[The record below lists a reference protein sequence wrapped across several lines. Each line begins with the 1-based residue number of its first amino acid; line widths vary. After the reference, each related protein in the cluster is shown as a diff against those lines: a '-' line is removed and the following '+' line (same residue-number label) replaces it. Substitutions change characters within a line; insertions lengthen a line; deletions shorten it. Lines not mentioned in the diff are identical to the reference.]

1 LNWLSSLRGKAGLSW
16 LFALTTGI
24 FAGLG
29 PWAYAQGVATS
40 AGVGRAPEVTL
51 QGAIAQALSS
61 NPNVLLSASQVE
73 AAQGGLQAQR
83 GRFDL
88 NLGAR
93 AGLSLDR
100 YPLNETTRKSYL
112 ADGYNLSSSAFRA
125 TNQQLSGTQLLRN
138 GMQAEVV
145 ATQTSTASNLD
156 TISGTPRQGAGSLA
170 FQLTV
175 PLLRNR
181 GGAVSA
187 PLRAAEVEAQAT
199 IADLEFIL
207 SQAVLDTALAY
218 WDLSAKSQQL
228 VIARGSEERS
238 KRQLEEVRKLIKAD
252 QLPKSEIS
260 LAEANL
266 NDRRTARISAEQT
279 LLESRFRL
287 ARTMGL
293 NGQASLNIG
302 DSGDSFPVPTGRTPN
317 LGLSQSGMI
326 SNALASRSDL
336 TAARRRVDAA
346 QILLSAAGNAERP
359 TLDMVMGA
367 SQNGISE
374 GRAALVPGSS
384 LNRLSGPGVSAN
396 LVFQLPVG
404 NNAARGVFRQL
415 SAQLDGQR
423 IRIEELGYAIS
434 NRIDAAASAVTRSAE
449 RLAESEAAAKL
460 YATGLENE
468 RTKRRLGLATFIDIL
483 NIEDRYNSALLAV
496 VQERQSF
503 ASALAQLRFEAG
515 TLIQRD
521 GDQYTAR
528 VVELLNAEF

>member
-1 LNWLSSLRGKAGLSW
+1 MAGVSW
-16 LFALTTGI
+16 LFALTTAV
-24 FAGLG
+24 FSGLG
-29 PWAYAQGVATS
+29 SGALAQGVVTS
-40 AGVGRAPEVTL
+40 PGGSPVPEVTL
-51 QGAIAQALSS
+51 KAAIAQALSS
-61 NPNVLLSASQVE
+61 NPNVLLSASQIE
-73 AAQGGLQAQR
+73 AAKGGLQAQR

-100 YPLNETTRKSYL
+100 FPLNEATRQSYL
-112 ADGYNLSSSAFRA
+112 DDGYSLRSSSYRA
-125 TNQQLSGTQLLRN
+125 TSQQLSGTQLLRN

-145 ATQTSTASNLD
+145 TAQTSTASNLD

-181 GGAVSA
+181 GGGVSA

-199 IADLEFIL
+199 VADLEFVL
-207 SQAVLDTALAY
+207 SQAVLDTTLAY
-218 WDLSAKSQQL
+218 WELSARSQQL

-266 NDRRTARISAEQT
+266 NDRRTARISAEQA

-287 ARTMGL
+287 ARAMGL
-293 NGQASLNIG
+293 NGQASLDIG
-302 DSGDSFPVPTGRTPN
+302 DLGDFFPVPTGRTSN
-317 LGLSQSGMI
+317 LGLGRAEMVSR
-326 SNALASRSDL
+326 ALESRSDL

-346 QILLSAAGNAERP
+346 QILLSAAGDAERP
-359 TLDMVMGA
+359 TLDIVLGA

-374 GRAALVPGSS
+374 GRSALVPGSP
-384 LNRLSGPGVSAN
+384 LNRIAGPGVSAN
-396 LVFQLPVG
+396 FVFQLPVG
-404 NNAARGVFRQL
+404 NNAARGAFRQL
-415 SAQLDGQR
+415 SAQIDGQR
-423 IRIEELGYAIS
+423 VRIVELGYAIS
-434 NRIDAAASAVTRSAE
+434 NRIDTAASAVTRSAE